1 MDTLDFAHDPISHI
15 VQMNMLGASSR
26 WHPFPRPFGSHRYP
40 PRQQLEQIHMQ
51 SPALFA
57 SLSHQGRFPAQ
68 IQHPA
73 FTGKFEYDGRIPPP
87 STRNFRV
94 GNPGQGQAG
103 MFMGKGFSGAN
114 GLITPGESRPGHTR
128 VWRWDKPY

>member
-1 MDTLDFAHDPISHI
+1 
-15 VQMNMLGASSR
+15 
-26 WHPFPRPFGSHRYP
+26 
-40 PRQQLEQIHMQ
+40 MQ

-57 SLSHQGRFPAQ
+57 SLSQQGRFPQQ

-94 GNPGQGQAG
+94 GNQGQGQAG

-114 GLITPGESRPGHTR
+114 GLITPGELRPGYTR
-128 VWRWDKPY
+128 RVTVEEALLTPPSAMYSPIVRDSRQHS